1 MNCGNDKENDM
12 FVNYV
17 SGMENIDNPEYTEL
31 QNVVNSI
38 LTTSPCTISS
48 VNQPVNDFDLE
59 PNYDKII
66 YLSLKEKNK
75 LKDLLEEWKMGYLLQ
90 TCVGE

>member
-1 MNCGNDKENDM
+1 MNCENDKENVM

-17 SGMENIDNPEYTEL
+17 SGIENIDNPEYTEL

-38 LTTSPCTISS
+38 LTTSSCTTSS

-59 PNYDKII
+59 PNYDQII
-66 YLSLKEKNK
+66 YLSPKEKNK

-90 TCVGE
+90 TCEGE